1 VTCVLV
7 IWFVNATTRLE
18 RKKQPAFIQGG
29 VDFGL
34 LHLLFERFFGLAS
47 RALILFLT
55 LFFY

>member
-1 VTCVLV
+1 LCPGDLV
-7 IWFVNATTRLE
+7 CEGYYEI
-18 RKKQPAFIQGG
+18 RKKTACFIQGG

-55 LFFY
+55 LDFFIN